1 MYPSMSFDA
10 TGNNSVVGKTEF
22 GSTWRG
28 SATVATQRAHGKET
42 GVGPGGD
49 MFQAQCTPV
58 PCS

>member
-1 MYPSMSFDA
+1 MSFDA